1 MGRWIRITELV
12 KDYAYSVW
20 VIEGSKIVEDYL
32 WHGKRDEVKKKVEE
46 KFNVKCQ
53 EWREDWIWNE
63 RRQRYVKIVDMIC
76 D

>member
-53 EWREDWIWNE
+53 EWRGLDME
-63 RRQRYVKIVDMIC
+63 REKTKICKDC
-76 D
+76 